1 LSKLSGIT
9 NFLFQ
14 DKSVEG
20 ISRYENLQ
28 ELLNSIQEYVES
40 RSELLNSDGSK
51 AETDLN
57 TYLQEVSLLSSMDE
71 NDDEEEKASLMTIH
85 SAKGLE
91 FKNVYVAGMEEELFP
106 SALSLNDRHG
116 LEEERR
122 LFYVAVTR
130 AEKHLSLSYAQTRY
144 RFGSLIHSKPSRF
157 LEEIDQNN
165 FTFPLKRQSEEANFN
180 NWGKSSF
187 GSKSTFSKESRKW
200 SKTNV
205 KNTKKTQAI
214 NKPLPKKTTKAKID
228 LSNFKASNP
237 LEIQTGMSV
246 LHQKF
251 GQGKVISM
259 DGTDSNRIANIFFP
273 ESGNKKI
280 MLKYAKIQII
290 S

>member
-1 LSKLSGIT
+1 NFPTRGIGNTSVQRLIIYADKNNCGLWEAVSQIAQIEGLTTRAKNAINDFKVLIDSLRVLNKSNDAYTMSMELSKLSGISS
-9 NFLFQ
+9 FLFQ

-20 ISRYENLQ
+20 LSRYENLQ

-57 TYLQEVSLLSSMDE
+57 TYLQEVSLLSSIDE

-130 AEKHLSLSYAQTRY
+130 AEKHLS
-144 RFGSLIHSKPSRF
+144 
-157 LEEIDQNN
+157 
-165 FTFPLKRQSEEANFN
+165 
-180 NWGKSSF
+180 
-187 GSKSTFSKESRKW
+187 
-200 SKTNV
+200 
-205 KNTKKTQAI
+205 
-214 NKPLPKKTTKAKID
+214 
-228 LSNFKASNP
+228 
-237 LEIQTGMSV
+237 
-246 LHQKF
+246 
-251 GQGKVISM
+251 
-259 DGTDSNRIANIFFP
+259 
-273 ESGNKKI
+273 
-280 MLKYAKIQII
+280 
-290 S
+290 